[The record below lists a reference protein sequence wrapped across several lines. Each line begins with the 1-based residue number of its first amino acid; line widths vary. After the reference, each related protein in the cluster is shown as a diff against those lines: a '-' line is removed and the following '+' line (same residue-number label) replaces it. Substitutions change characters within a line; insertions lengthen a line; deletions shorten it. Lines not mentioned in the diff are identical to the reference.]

1 MLNKAQIIGRVGRDP
16 EIRYLPSGDAVASV
30 SVATTE
36 SWKDKQTGEKKEKTE
51 WHRVSAFG
59 RLAEII
65 GEYAVK
71 GTLIYIEGRLETREW
86 EKEGQKHYST
96 EIKADQMRLLSR
108 ADGGNQERGERQQR
122 PAQRPAAR
130 PAAGGQQRPASTAGS
145 GFDDMDDDIPF

>member
-108 ADGGNQERGERQQR
+108 ADSGNQERGERQQR
-122 PAQRPAAR
+122 HAQRPAAR
-130 PAAGGQQRPASTAGS
+130 PAAGGQQRPAS